1 MEALGHSL
9 TWNTTC
15 FIGDGC
21 GATVFGHTNGYG
33 DFVLFDE
40 LMPPW
45 PVHDCYLRRFELSVR
60 SNAFKIQQTR
70 EFPVSLTGVAR
81 LPEYFEPLEAIA
93 ARWAQSFS
101 VVATVVDVFESLAE
115 WRKELRKERVF
126 GDRSVLM
133 YNQAQNNRSV
143 IRLFTGESKEYYAL
157 IDLKKFRVR
166 FKDVVAARLERKPLL
181 DEDVFVV
188 VDCKR
193 FRTK

>member
-1 MEALGHSL
+1 VEALGHSL

-21 GATVFGHTNGYG
+21 GAKVFGHTNGYG

-45 PVHDCYLRRFELSVR
+45 PVHDCDLRRFELSSR
-60 SNAFKIQQTR
+60 SKALEIQHTR
-70 EFPVSLTGVAR
+70 EFPVLLTGVAR
-81 LPEYFEPLEAIA
+81 LPESFEPLEAIA
-93 ARWAQSFS
+93 ARRAQSFS
-101 VVATVVDVFESLAE
+101 VVATVVDVFETLAE

-133 YNQAQNNRSV
+133 YNQAQSSRSV
-143 IRLFTGESKEYYAL
+143 RRLFSGESKEQYAFV
-157 IDLKKFRVR
+157 DLNEFRVR
-166 FKDVVAARLERKPLL
+166 CKDVVAAILQRTRLL
-181 DEDVFVV
+181 DEDVLVV